1 MVIGAGGAT
10 RDLLRRLG
18 VLWEI
23 TVVDTDAAR
32 LAEASRIRGIEA
44 VMGDGSSRV
53 VLERAGIGDADA
65 LVAATNDDD
74 VNLEVC
80 RLGKDLGLLRIVAVA
95 ATPERL
101 PDYRDLDVSA
111 VSPHGLTARELEIS
125 LEPRR
130 VSSTAFA
137 HGRAEAIEFRIAADS
152 PVRGIALRDLH
163 AESWLIAAIL
173 RDDQLIVPHGNAVL
187 KTGDLVTVVGA
198 AADFSLIVRTFTAGT
213 ARFPL
218 DFGKRVAVVLDS
230 ESDLDT
236 LDEAIYV
243 TRNTQAASLLL
254 VHRRQEGVRDHAH
267 AVEIDRLLEAADAR
281 ADGVEMHRR
290 PVSGPPLRSLQ
301 GVTVDESVGVV
312 VLPAPQGGFLG
323 RPRVTRAI
331 RLATRLALPVLF
343 ARGSHPYQRVVAP
356 TRDTAGDSGAA
367 TAAIDIASFMNGS
380 VAGVAVMA
388 PTFRAGSDD
397 REAAV
402 RALTRLRE
410 EGAVRGVTVRRR
422 LRQGNPVRVL
432 SGLVEESELIVM
444 GLPSRPPSWARPGLL
459 GHLMVRSVPSLLV
472 VPPVELMP
480 SPSTGRSG

>member
-1 MVIGAGGAT
+1 MRAMVIGAGGAT

-18 VLWEI
+18 ELWEI
-23 TVVDTDAAR
+23 TVVDTDADR

-80 RLGKDLGLLRIVAVA
+80 RLAKGLGLLRVVAVA
-95 ATPERL
+95 AAPERV
-101 PDYRDLDVSA
+101 PDYRDLGVPA
-111 VSPHGLTARELEIS
+111 VSPHGLTARQLEIS
-125 LEPRR
+125 LEPQR

-137 HGRAEAIEFRIAADS
+137 HGRAEAIEFHIGADN

-198 AADFSLIVRTFTAGT
+198 ATDFSLIVRTFTSGA

-230 ESDLDT
+230 ESDLET
-236 LDEAIYV
+236 VDEAIYL
-243 TRNTQAASLLL
+243 TRNTQASSLLL
-254 VHRRQEGVRDHAH
+254 VHRRQEGVRDGAH
-267 AVEIDRLLEAADAR
+267 AAEIDRLLEAADDR
-281 ADGVEMHRR
+281 ADGVEMYRR
-290 PVSGPPLRSLQ
+290 PVSGPPVRSLQ
-301 GVTVDESVGVV
+301 GVTADESVGVV
-312 VLPAPQGGFLG
+312 VLPAPGGGFLG
-323 RPRVTRAI
+323 RLRATRAL
-331 RLATRLALPVLF
+331 RLATRLDLPVLF
-343 ARGSHPYQRVVAP
+343 ARGSHPYQHVAAP
-356 TRDTAGDSGAA
+356 THDTTGDSGAA
-367 TAAIDIASFMNGS
+367 RAAIDIASFVKGS
-380 VAGVAVMA
+380 LAGVVVMA
-388 PTFRAGSDD
+388 PAFLTGSDD
-397 REAAV
+397 RESAV

-410 EGAVRGVTVRRR
+410 EASVQGVSVRRW

-432 SGLVEESELIVM
+432 SELGDESELMVM
-444 GLPSRPPSWARPGLL
+444 GSPSRPPSWFRPGIL
-459 GHLMVRSVPSLLV
+459 GHLVVRSASSLLV
-472 VPPVELMP
+472 VPPID
-480 SPSTGRSG
+480 